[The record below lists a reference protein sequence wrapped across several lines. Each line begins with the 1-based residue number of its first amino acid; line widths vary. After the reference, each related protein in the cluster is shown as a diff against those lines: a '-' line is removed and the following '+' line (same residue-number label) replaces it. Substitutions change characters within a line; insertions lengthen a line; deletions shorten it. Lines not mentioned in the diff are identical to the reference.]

1 MASTLR
7 LLLASSSP
15 RRAEILGA
23 LGIPFDVAAADVDES
38 LLPGETGGEAATRLA
53 RAKAVAA
60 AALHPGTWVLAADTL
75 VLIDGAVLGKPRDDA
90 EAAAML
96 RRLAGREHV
105 VVTAVTL
112 LKDSGPEI
120 ATVEESRVRIA
131 PLDEEEIRWYV
142 ATGEPRDKAGA
153 YAVQGLGARFVESVD
168 GSFSNVMGLPA
179 RSVYRLLRQAPD
191 PALAR
196 LALASEGP
204 SSRTSERPT
213 RPG

>member
-1 MASTLR
+1 MAGTLR

-23 LGIPFDVAAADVDES
+23 LGIPFDVAAVDVDES
-38 LLPGETGGEAATRLA
+38 LLPGESGRDAAVRLA
-53 RAKAVAA
+53 RAKAAAA
-60 AALHPGTWVLAADTL
+60 AALHSGKWVLAADTL
-75 VLIDGAVLGKPRDDA
+75 VLIDGTVLGKPRDDA

-96 RRLAGREHV
+96 RRLAGREHW
-105 VVTAVTL
+105 VVTAVSL
-112 LKDSGPEI
+112 LKDAGPEI
-120 ATVEESRVRIA
+120 AAVEESRVRIA

-204 SSRTSERPT
+204 SSRTSARPP